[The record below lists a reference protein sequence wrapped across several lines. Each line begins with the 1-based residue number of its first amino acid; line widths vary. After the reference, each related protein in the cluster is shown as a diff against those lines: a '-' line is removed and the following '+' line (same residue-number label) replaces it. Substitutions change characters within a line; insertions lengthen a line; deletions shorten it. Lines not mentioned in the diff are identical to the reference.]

1 MTKKSIRQLEAVM
14 LRPERTDISWSDAK
28 RLFAS
33 VGVRVRTGDAARA
46 RLELNG
52 VRAVIQTP
60 SNEKE
65 SHKFIAV
72 ALERFFREAR
82 VKFK

>member
-1 MTKKSIRQLEAVM
+1 MTKKSLRQLEAVM
-14 LRPERTDISWSDAK
+14 SRPERADISWSDAK

-33 VGVRVRTGDAARA
+33 FGVRVRIGDAGRA

-65 SHKFIAV
+65 SHKFIAI

-82 VKFK
+82 VELK